1 MAERSGA
8 ERSEAKPSGGAAAA
22 PVLPEPGWGGVSFSL
37 SFSLSLA
44 LLP

>member
-1 MAERSGA
+1 M
-8 ERSEAKPSGGAAAA
+8 KQSGGAAAA

-37 SFSLSLA
+37 SFSLSFSFSLSLA

>member
-1 MAERSGA
+1 MAEGRSG
-8 ERSEAKPSGGAAAA
+8 AKPSGGAAAA

>member
-1 MAERSGA
+1 MTA
-8 ERSEAKPSGGAAAA
+8 PLHPA

-37 SFSLSLA
+37 SLA